1 MNLISIIEKI
11 KINIKANP
19 NNELILSSR
28 VSSLASIPNLNHIN
42 DAIICSNCTTCN
54 YWSIKNLQVY
64 IWIIRL
70 WNNNISN
77 EGIVIQSLNDVLT
90 KLCNNN
96 IVCELS
102 EYYGQLMQCGL
113 VEILMNST
121 IIDLLNNIS
130 IEELLQDLELGTMNI
145 K

>member
-1 MNLISIIEKI
+1 MM
-11 KINIKANP
+11 
-19 NNELILSSR
+19 LSSAVTAR
-28 VSSLASIPNLNHIN
+28 P
-42 DAIICSNCTTCN
+42 AIIDQLKTSKCT
-54 YWSIKNLQVY
+54 YESLDSVI
-64 IWIIRL
+64 
-70 WNNNISN
+70 NNISN

-121 IIDLLNNIS
+121 INIS
-130 IEELLQDLELGTMNI
+130 IEELLQDLELGRNYEY
-145 K
+145 